1 MEVIVKILQLVLAL
15 SLLVFV
21 HELGHYFTARL
32 FKIRVEKFYLFF
44 DVGGFSLLKFK
55 VGETTF
61 GVGWLPLGGYCKIS
75 GMIDES
81 MDTEALKKPAQPW
94 EFRSK
99 PAWQRLIVMVG
110 GVTMNLI
117 AAIVIYVGMSWTW
130 GESYV
135 DNRDLKWGYSFN
147 ELAHEIGFRDGDK
160 VVSVDGA
167 TPEGNFSEIYM
178 AIMLNDRTTV
188 TVERDGGTLDVTV
201 PEERKAALLQSREFM
216 VPRVP
221 FVIAGIPAETVT
233 PLAVGDSLV
242 AVNGQPLAFA
252 GDVRRTFA
260 AMAKEMSN
268 VDAEVT
274 VSRDSAGVQVLRTLP
289 VSVMPGG
296 QLGVSIKHDI
306 SAWFPVRTLE
316 YSFAEA
322 VPAGFQKAGD
332 QISGYWRQLKML
344 VNPKTEAYKGVG
356 SFITIGNLFPGQWDW
371 FSFWYWTAFLSIIL
385 AVLNIL
391 PVPALDG
398 GHVVFLL
405 WEVVTRRKPSDK
417 FLEYAQVVGMVLL
430 GALIV
435 LAFWNDIY
443 RFFIK

>member
-1 MEVIVKILQLVLAL
+1 MEVFIKILQLVLAL

-44 DVGGFSLLKFK
+44 DVGGFSLFKFK

-130 GESYV
+130 GESYI

-147 ELAHEIGFRDGDK
+147 ELGHEVGFRDGDHI
-160 VVSVDGA
+160 VSFDGEPVEGSVNNVYLNMVIGQVRAVGVMRDGA
-167 TPEGNFSEIYM
+167 PVTVAIPEGFT
-178 AIMLNDRTTV
+178 AQMLNS
-188 TVERDGGTLDVTV
+188 
-201 PEERKAALLQSREFM
+201 PEFM
-216 VPRVP
+216 IPRVP
-221 FVIAGIPAETVT
+221 FVIRDIPAETVT
-233 PLAVGDSLV
+233 PLLAGDSLV
-242 AVNGQPLAFA
+242 AINGESVAFV
-252 GDVRRTFA
+252 GEIRRTLA

-274 VSRDSAGVQVLRTLP
+274 VARDSAGVQVLRTLP

-296 QLGVSIKHDI
+296 QLGIFIKSDI
-306 SAWFPVRTLE
+306 SEWFPVRTLE

-391 PVPALDG
+391 PIPALDG

-417 FLEYAQVVGMVLL
+417 FLEYAQLVGMIVL